1 MVQLFSHWF
10 SWNSVVRALLESVLL
25 ILSVVLAVAFI
36 SPSTLREA
44 VVGFPLLVMFALSV
58 VMVNAALGLY
68 QSNPTRTFVDTT
80 ARVIFSVVF
89 AVLVGYLLFDRLPQ
103 HWAQHQVLE
112 FSAIVAVVTHVLIRA
127 YSASTRDRSDA
138 FSSRVLVLG
147 AGSEASKVQESL
159 CRKGSGCTV
168 VGFYPASATDVVF
181 VPAEKLLDGN
191 QSLIDVARIN
201 RVDRIVVAVGDRRG
215 GVLPLNQLLECKL
228 AGIKVLD
235 FSTYFEQVFGQVRVD
250 ALRASWL
257 IFGEGFRQG
266 AGRTLVKRTF
276 DVVASLVL
284 LALAAPVMV
293 IVAALIA
300 LESGF
305 PILYRQ
311 ERVGQGGRI
320 FHVIKFRS
328 MRNDAE
334 RDGKPRWA
342 TSNDNRIT
350 RVGRAIR
357 KLRIDEL
364 PQLFNVLKGDMSLV
378 GPRPERPYFVDQL
391 SEQVPFYGARHS
403 IKPGVTGWAQVRYAY
418 GASVEDSVQK
428 LQYDLYYVKNH
439 SLFLDLLIFVET
451 IEVVLTGR
459 GAQ

>member
-44 VVGFPLLVMFALSV
+44 VVGFPILVVFALSV
-58 VMVNAALGLY
+58 VTVNAALGLY
-68 QSNPTRTFVDTT
+68 QPSGIRTLSQTA
-80 ARVIFSVVF
+80 ARVVVSMLF
-89 AVLVGYLLFDRLPQ
+89 AVFVGYVLFDRLPLR
-103 HWAQHQVLE
+103 WAQHEVLE
-112 FSAIVAVVTHVLIRA
+112 FAAVVAVVTHALMRA
-127 YSASTRDRSDA
+127 YSARTRDRSEA
-138 FSSRVLVLG
+138 FTSRVLVLG
-147 AGSEASKVQESL
+147 AGAEASKVQESL
-159 CRKGSGCTV
+159 CRRGSGCTV
-168 VGFYPASATDVVF
+168 VGFYPASASEAIS
-181 VPAEKLLDGN
+181 VPAEKVLDAN
-191 QSLIDVARIN
+191 QSLINAARTN

-215 GVLPLNQLLECKL
+215 GVLPLNQLLDCKL

-235 FSTYFEQVFGQVRVD
+235 FSSYFEQVFGQVRVD
-250 ALRASWL
+250 SLRASWL

-266 AGRTLVKRTF
+266 TVRTSVKRAF
-276 DVVASLVL
+276 DIVASLVL
-284 LALAAPVMV
+284 LLLGAPVML
-293 IVAALIA
+293 ITALLIA
-300 LESGF
+300 FESGF

-320 FHVIKFRS
+320 FQVIKFRS

-342 TSNDNRIT
+342 TSNDNRVT
-350 RVGRAIR
+350 RVGRTIR

-378 GPRPERPYFVDQL
+378 GPRPERPYFVEQL

-451 IEVVLTGR
+451 VEVVLTGR